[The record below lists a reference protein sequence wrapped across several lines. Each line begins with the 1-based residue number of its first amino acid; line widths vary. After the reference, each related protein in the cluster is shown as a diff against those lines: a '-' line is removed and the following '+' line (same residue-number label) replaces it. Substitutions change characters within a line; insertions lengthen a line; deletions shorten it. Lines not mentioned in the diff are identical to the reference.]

1 MQDLLIKNGKVL
13 IYQDEDMI
21 IEEKDILVQ
30 NGKIAK
36 IEKDIEPYENIMMPE
51 KNSTPKLKEMSIQ
64 IQTNIKDEI
73 KIIDATNHIIM
84 PGLINTHAHIPM
96 SIFRETTEGCKL
108 YEWLQDKIW
117 PIEAKL
123 NEEDIYWA
131 SMLSYVEMIATG
143 TTCVNDHYFMTESI
157 RKAAKDAGVRTVL
170 TRVLMDTDG
179 KDAGKQRINEFQEL
193 YETREKDNDL
203 ITYTVSPHSLY
214 TCSDDCLQEAVKLAK
229 LYELP
234 VHVHFLESIDEIQ
247 DIQKQHGKP
256 AIEVLKQY
264 FEGIHT
270 ILAHG
275 VKLMNKEVETLKAM
289 DCGIAH
295 NPVSNL
301 RLGCKIADT
310 TKYLQNGI
318 NVAIG
323 TDGQG
328 SGSNLD
334 MFEAMRIACLIQGG
348 IHENEERIN
357 AKDGI
362 KMATI
367 NGAKLLGLD
376 DKIGSIE
383 IEKDADIILVNI
395 EEKLDNITM
404 LPNLNLIANLVYNTT
419 GKNVD
424 TTIVKGNILMEN
436 RKIKHIDVGKVI
448 EKCKEIVN
456 RLY

>member
-1 MQDLLIKNGKVL
+1 MQDLLIKNGIVFV
-13 IYQDEDMI
+13 YQKDDI
-21 IEEKDILVQ
+21 TLEEKDLLIQ
-30 NGKIAK
+30 NGKIVK
-36 IEKDIEPYENIMMPE
+36 IEKNIEKTEVLTEN
-51 KNSTPKLKEMSIQ
+51 L
-64 IQTNIKDEI
+64 

-117 PIEAKL
+117 SVEAKL

-157 RKAAKDAGVRTVL
+157 RKAAKDAGLRAVL

-214 TCSDDCLQEAVKLAK
+214 TCSDDCLQEAAKLAK
-229 LYELP
+229 QYELP
-234 VHVHFLESIDEIQ
+234 VHVHFLESIDEVE
-247 DIQKQHGKP
+247 DIQNQHGKP

-264 FEGIHT
+264 FEGIYT

-275 VKLMNKEVETLKAM
+275 VKLTDQEIETLKTM

-310 TKYLQNGI
+310 TKYLENGI

-383 IEKDADIILVNI
+383 IGKDADIILVNI